1 MSYDCKV
8 HIIIHQ
14 WDKESDGKQV
24 RVKLPKTMK
33 VEVTPEDEDNVE
45 AIHELAMD
53 KASDITG
60 FCILGC
66 SIKRIDFQ

>member
-1 MSYDCKV
+1 MSYNCKV
-8 HIIIHQ
+8 HLIIHQ

-33 VEVTPEDEDNVE
+33 VEVEAEDDDNVE
-45 AIHELAMD
+45 TIHELAMD
-53 KASDITG
+53 QASDETG
-60 FCILGC
+60 WCILGC